1 MGVPPCSEEGRDK
14 LKKQLL
20 SEENEKLKKALKI
33 AIEVDPTLIT
43 HLEKCNLGLDL
54 SKYKEN
60 ISQLIKNPKQEI
72 NAINFYDVIVSIQ
85 SIKGIIEGWNIK
97 INERINVKY
106 NEIIKDRA
114 LKIGVIGNSNKG
126 KSFILSKISK
136 ILLPSGTSIKTEGLS
151 IKYPDLK
158 EFPNRRIILL
168 DSAGLETPVLK
179 DNNENKINDEK
190 REKEQIKLG
199 PRNLNSNEIKKEN
212 DSIQTSNTE
221 NEEKDENKIIKEIS
235 RDKVITEYFLQNYIM
250 HNSDILIVIVG
261 LLTYSEQTTLNR
273 IKNELNRAK
282 LNKSIYVIHNLMTY
296 TTKKQVE
303 DYIDDILLKS
313 ATFNLEKQLKINTK
327 TDNESEKGV
336 CFYEKKSIPPIFHLI
351 FANDGSEAGNY
362 YNEYTLK
369 FLENKYEAIT
379 DLKYFD
385 ILETI
390 KERFKEVSKEIIQNL
405 EGEISFEKS

>member
-72 NAINFYDVIVSIQ
+72 NAINFYDMIVSIQ
-85 SIKGIIEGWNIK
+85 SIQGIIEGWNIK
-97 INERINVKY
+97 INEGINEKY

-199 PRNLNSNEIKKEN
+199 PRNLNSNEIKKKM
-212 DSIQTSNTE
+212 IPYKQAIL
-221 NEEKDENKIIKEIS
+221 KMKKKMKIK
-235 RDKVITEYFLQNYIM
+235 
-250 HNSDILIVIVG
+250 
-261 LLTYSEQTTLNR
+261 
-273 IKNELNRAK
+273 
-282 LNKSIYVIHNLMTY
+282 
-296 TTKKQVE
+296 
-303 DYIDDILLKS
+303 
-313 ATFNLEKQLKINTK
+313 
-327 TDNESEKGV
+327 
-336 CFYEKKSIPPIFHLI
+336 
-351 FANDGSEAGNY
+351 
-362 YNEYTLK
+362 
-369 FLENKYEAIT
+369 
-379 DLKYFD
+379 
-385 ILETI
+385 
-390 KERFKEVSKEIIQNL
+390 
-405 EGEISFEKS
+405 